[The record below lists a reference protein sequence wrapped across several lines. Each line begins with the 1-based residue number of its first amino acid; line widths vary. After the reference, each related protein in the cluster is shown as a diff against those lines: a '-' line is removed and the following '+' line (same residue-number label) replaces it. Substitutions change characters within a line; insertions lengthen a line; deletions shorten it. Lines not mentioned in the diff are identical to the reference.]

1 MHIKGCSSL
10 RHCTYVAAYSATTL
24 GICLV
29 AYFLLACWT
38 LGVAVPSGL
47 FVPCILIGAMYGH
60 FFPTLLRSVA
70 FVLRAM
76 LTVFSIFSNALCIG
90 SFNYAV

>member
-1 MHIKGCSSL
+1 MNLLLSL
-10 RHCTYVAAYSATTL
+10 IDAYTETTL

-29 AYFLLACWT
+29 VYFLLACWT

-60 FFPTLLRSVA
+60 FFPTLLRQVTCTYMNYGTGKCIHVVA
-70 FVLRAM
+70 SHTLHIHVYPLQ
-76 LTVFSIFSNALCIG
+76 
-90 SFNYAV
+90 